1 MQNSFST
8 QVLVNGEVRLNIQF
22 NFGGDYA
29 PENKSEIVGTI
40 VSKFLKFMELNK
52 RYKSNIISSRD
63 KIDFVFGHNGKT
75 YSTTEIGVQTN
86 VHFRF
91 SKTIEQKL
99 ELFISDAYDFGQI
112 DEIVEAKYV
121 K

>member
-1 MQNSFST
+1 MKNSINAK
-8 QVLVNGEVRLNIQF
+8 VLVNGEVRLNIQF
-22 NFGGDYA
+22 NFGGEYA

-40 VSKFLKFMELNK
+40 VSKFLKFMELNR
-52 RYKSNIISSRD
+52 RYKSNIITSRD
-63 KIDFVFGHNGKT
+63 KIDFAFSHNGRV

-99 ELFISDAYDFGQI
+99 ELFIADAYDFGQV
-112 DEIVEAKYV
+112 DEITEAKHI
-121 K
+121 